1 MVERRKIKQKEKHAN
16 EIKTQQ
22 EEIQDLKRKMQKL
35 ILQTNN
41 ELDEVNSRTIKQNQ
55 PQRDM
60 INCQRNLN
68 RI

>member
-1 MVERRKIKQKEKHAN
+1 MVERRKIKKKEKHAN

-41 ELDEVNSRTIKQNQ
+41 ELDEVNSRTIK
-55 PQRDM
+55 
-60 INCQRNLN
+60 
-68 RI
+68 